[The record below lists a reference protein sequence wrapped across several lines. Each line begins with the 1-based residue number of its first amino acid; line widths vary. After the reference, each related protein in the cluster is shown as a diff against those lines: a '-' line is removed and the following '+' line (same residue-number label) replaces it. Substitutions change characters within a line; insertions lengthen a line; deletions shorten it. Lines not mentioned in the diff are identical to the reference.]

1 MKGRK
6 IVSLLLALALIMA
19 TLPVQVF
26 AKEKAGVGAP
36 ILQGLETQETTPAAI
51 ELIPN
56 KYVGDG
62 YEVEF
67 KVNSQELD
75 IFSGEII
82 LTNVGVS

>member
-6 IVSLLLALALIMA
+6 TVSILLVLTLLI
-19 TLPVQVF
+19 TVLPVQVF
-26 AKEKAGVGAP
+26 AIGNVGVGVP
-36 ILQGLETQETTPAAI
+36 VLQELATQETTPSAI
-51 ELIPN
+51 QIVPN